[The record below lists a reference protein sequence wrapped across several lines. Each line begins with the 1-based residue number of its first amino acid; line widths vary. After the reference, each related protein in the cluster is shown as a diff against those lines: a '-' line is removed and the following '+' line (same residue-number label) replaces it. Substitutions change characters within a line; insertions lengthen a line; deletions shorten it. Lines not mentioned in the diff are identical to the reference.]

1 MEISDQ
7 VIPVHPYDKDY
18 RLYIDYRLHK
28 EVIVID
34 KKAIRNNWHQEQK
47 DQPEK
52 KEKEKG
58 KKAMLISI
66 RNNSRQ
72 EKKEIMQQIE
82 SAEAAA
88 IKEESLR
95 AWNEMQE
102 MINPSNKD
110 KSVRIQEMV
119 SF

>member
-1 MEISDQ
+1 
-7 VIPVHPYDKDY
+7 
-18 RLYIDYRLHK
+18 
-28 EVIVID
+28 
-34 KKAIRNNWHQEQK
+34 
-47 DQPEK
+47 
-52 KEKEKG
+52 
-58 KKAMLISI
+58 MLISI

-88 IKEESLR
+88 IKEETLR

-102 MINPSNKD
+102 MMNPTSQD